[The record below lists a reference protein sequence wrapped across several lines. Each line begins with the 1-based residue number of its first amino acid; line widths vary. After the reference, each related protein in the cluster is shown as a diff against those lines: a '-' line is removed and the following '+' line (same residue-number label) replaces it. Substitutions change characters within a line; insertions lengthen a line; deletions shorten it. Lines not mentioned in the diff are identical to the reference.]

1 MSRWVKVC
9 DEQTGIC
16 KLVLEANAPINN
28 PDCELRMIHVL
39 DEETQQP
46 IEEQAY
52 VCNITPGSLDEEE

>member
-16 KLVLEANAPINN
+16 KLVLEANAPVNN

-52 VCNITPGSLDEEE
+52 VCNIAASTQTAEL